1 MIKEIKFKKTRILL
15 GILFFTIYLITTL
28 YVVYNPDGMTEHM
41 HSKREYTQIIWSL
54 FSVFPFSMM
63 ISFIIIFFRQKAIII
78 TEKYLIDYSKYE
90 SLGKI
95 KWTDIT
101 KIKRVK
107 KTNIQIFLEPTKI
120 KTNPFK
126 TFLRFMTNWNYKDS
140 ILISSTLLDCEIDE
154 LYKVISTTYE
164 KNNFK
169 ILKNN

>member
-1 MIKEIKFKKTRILL
+1 MMKFKVIKEIKFRKIRVLL
-15 GILFFTIYLITTL
+15 GILFFAIFLITTL
-28 YVVYNPDGMTEHM
+28 YFVYNPDGMAEHM
-41 HSKREYTQIIWSL
+41 HSKTEYIQIIFSL
-54 FSVFPFSMM
+54 FSVFPLAML
-63 ISFIIIFFRQKAIII
+63 ISFITISFRQKAIII

-126 TFLRFMTNWNYKDS
+126 TFLRFMTNWDYKDS
-140 ILISSTLLDCEIDE
+140 ILISR
-154 LYKVISTTYE
+154 
-164 KNNFK
+164 
-169 ILKNN
+169 